1 MAAATSFYFKTTI
14 KLQSVMKTNKFWS
27 IVAIVAM
34 VASMAIFASCEKDPQ
49 PTPTPTPGPGPDPVN
64 PPEVVDEG
72 TGSISSSVVT
82 NSAGDTLGIGISYT
96 SWIKIQKDGEE
107 KMVEVT
113 LNNLLGNVDTTVYVD
128 DFDFG
133 DCQTNISYQKRG
145 ERVEGAVTIIDS
157 ALIYTVNCGN
167 TVFEYVMT
175 YETAVY
181 DDGTTRAVMPSHQL
195 RNVRNSGAPVITT
208 IESDDDGT
216 NAYTRRQINHSIVVN
231 LGQDYTLDAKVKAR
245 KFLQPLSQGAYI
257 KMSSLV
263 SSNLEVVNGV
273 LNSSITVH
281 YRWSNGNES
290 DETYTYAMEVT
301 VGGFPTD
308 EDAIIIFEGVE
319 LNSPTFVSSD
329 VATTS
334 HDLVDVGHIYVEA
347 EQYVSRMNLH
357 YDLFNTWA
365 DFVYNKYRYND
376 GVMQCDFPFP
386 DNGLQIGIS
395 SEGRGDVRSVVL
407 EDGRDCSYYV
417 YVIQLLAGFEEGDRV
432 SVYISY
438 AVGFCE

>member
-1 MAAATSFYFKTTI
+1 
-14 KLQSVMKTNKFWS
+14 
-27 IVAIVAM
+27 
-34 VASMAIFASCEKDPQ
+34 MAIFASCEKDPQ
-49 PTPTPTPGPGPDPVN
+49 PTPNPTPTPDPVN
-64 PPEVVDEG
+64 PPEVVDKG
-72 TGSISSSVVT
+72 TGSVSSSMVT
-82 NSAGDTLGIGISYT
+82 NSAGDTLGIGIAYT

-107 KMVEVT
+107 KTVEVT

-195 RNVRNSGAPVITT
+195 RNVRNSGAPEVVTV
-208 IESDDDGT
+208 ESDDDGT

-231 LGQDYTLDAKVKAR
+231 LGQDYTLNARVKAR

-257 KMSSLV
+257 KMSSLT

-281 YRWSNGNES
+281 YRWSNGNEN
-290 DETYTYAMEVT
+290 DETYTR
-301 VGGFPTD
+301 
-308 EDAIIIFEGVE
+308 E
-319 LNSPTFVSSD
+319 LSISGEEIRWVDTLFVVNGPVAEPNLVSSEVVNVAREVVDD
-329 VATTS
+329 VS
-334 HDLVDVGHIYVEA
+334 PYVIA
-347 EQYVSRMNLH
+347 ERYTDHWNGH
-357 YDLFNTWA
+357 YDVFDL
-365 DFVYNKYRYND
+365 YNEFMYTKYSYND
-376 GVMQCDFPFP
+376 GVMQCEFPFP
-386 DNGLQIGIS
+386 SDGVNVEPNDTRFEYNSRGSDDNGNYTIFFF
-395 SEGRGDVRSVVL
+395 ESVVVTWFT
-407 EDGRDCSYYV
+407 SS
-417 YVIQLLAGFEEGDRV
+417 GFRHSTV
-432 SVYISY
+432 SVIGMKFY
-438 AVGFCE
+438 G